1 MRGPCFIAV
10 SMRVEIE
17 GRLNPRMA
25 QDALH
30 RFRLDLG
37 GVYQQGAE
45 RVTQVV
51 KPEPLCRLN
60 RDASCDCCGSQ
71 VISNEYRSRERGTP
85 TPAERRE
92 NEIRG

>member
-1 MRGPCFIAV
+1 
-10 SMRVEIE
+10 MRVEIE

-37 GVYQQGAE
+37 GVYQKGAE

-51 KPEPLCRLN
+51 KPEPL
-60 RDASCDCCGSQ
+60 
-71 VISNEYRSRERGTP
+71 
-85 TPAERRE
+85 
-92 NEIRG
+92 